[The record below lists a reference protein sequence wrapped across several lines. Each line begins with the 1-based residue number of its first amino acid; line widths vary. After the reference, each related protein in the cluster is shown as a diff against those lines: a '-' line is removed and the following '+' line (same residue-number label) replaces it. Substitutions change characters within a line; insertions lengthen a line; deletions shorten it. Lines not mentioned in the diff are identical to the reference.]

1 MWTLGQEALEQNL
14 SQTLKGNH
22 TIPPERD
29 RDKKRKVEIL
39 NWDQWAMT
47 SKHTNSENFL
57 ENVNVVSK
65 LYAKEILLILLGA
78 AILTLS

>member
-1 MWTLGQEALEQNL
+1 
-14 SQTLKGNH
+14 
-22 TIPPERD
+22 
-29 RDKKRKVEIL
+29 
-39 NWDQWAMT
+39 MT